1 MTIRDAVALA
11 RKELVETSLED
22 AEFEARQLAA
32 FCLGKRR
39 LYTFEFADEMP
50 GDALKRL
57 QSCIMRRKNHEPLQ
71 YIIGEWEFM
80 GLPFTVNENV
90 LIPRADTETLAEA
103 AEKIIAERRN
113 TTAPV
118 KFLLDVC
125 TGSGCI
131 GISIAKRT
139 GVPALLCDISPEA
152 VSVAE
157 KNIQLNGVGELC
169 MCRQGDLFEAALPF
183 AKERASGFDI
193 ITINPPYICTDVI
206 HSLQPEVLRE
216 PMIALDGG
224 ADGLEFYRRIR
235 KGYSCLLNP
244 GGVLLLE
251 TGFDQGAAVSELFAN
266 DGAVSVL
273 SDICG
278 NDRVVVVEKRLN
290 RG

>member
-50 GDALKRL
+50 GDALKKL

-90 LIPRADTETLAEA
+90 LIPRADTETLVEA
-103 AEKIIAERRN
+103 AEKIIAERKN
-113 TTAPV
+113 TPAPV

-157 KNIQLNGVGELC
+157 KY
-169 MCRQGDLFEAALPF
+169 A
-183 AKERASGFDI
+183 ERMMHI
-193 ITINPPYICTDVI
+193 IMATIIEMWFI
-206 HSLQPEVLRE
+206 GS
-216 PMIALDGG
+216 
-224 ADGLEFYRRIR
+224 
-235 KGYSCLLNP
+235 K
-244 GGVLLLE
+244 LLLVE
-251 TGFDQGAAVSELFAN
+251 FAGMGTRATKKRSERKTFGYAFEHMRN
-266 DGAVSVL
+266 
-273 SDICG
+273 I
-278 NDRVVVVEKRLN
+278 
-290 RG
+290 

>member
-50 GDALKRL
+50 GDALKKL

-131 GISIAKRT
+131 GISIAERT

-183 AKERASGFDI
+183 AKERASGQS
-193 ITINPPYICTDVI
+193 V
-206 HSLQPEVLRE
+206 HKVK
-216 PMIALDGG
+216 
-224 ADGLEFYRRIR
+224 YRSEISW
-235 KGYSCLLNP
+235 K
-244 GGVLLLE
+244 
-251 TGFDQGAAVSELFAN
+251 TAVT
-266 DGAVSVL
+266 
-273 SDICG
+273 
-278 NDRVVVVEKRLN
+278 
-290 RG
+290 

>member
-1 MTIRDAVALA
+1 
-11 RKELVETSLED
+11 
-22 AEFEARQLAA
+22 
-32 FCLGKRR
+32 
-39 LYTFEFADEMP
+39 
-50 GDALKRL
+50 
-57 QSCIMRRKNHEPLQ
+57 MRRKNHEPLQ

-169 MCRQGDLFEAALPF
+169 MCRQGDLFRGRAALC
-183 AKERASGFDI
+183 KRAGKRVRYYNNKSALYMHRCYSLASAGGFVRTDD
-193 ITINPPYICTDVI
+193 CT
-206 HSLQPEVLRE
+206 
-216 PMIALDGG
+216 
-224 ADGLEFYRRIR
+224 
-235 KGYSCLLNP
+235 
-244 GGVLLLE
+244 
-251 TGFDQGAAVSELFAN
+251 
-266 DGAVSVL
+266 
-273 SDICG
+273 
-278 NDRVVVVEKRLN
+278 
-290 RG
+290 

>member
-50 GDALKRL
+50 GDALKKL

-71 YIIGEWEFM
+71 YIIGEWAFM

-131 GISIAKRT
+131 GISVAKRT

-157 KNIQLNGVGELC
+157 KY
-169 MCRQGDLFEAALPF
+169 A
-183 AKERASGFDI
+183 ERMMHI
-193 ITINPPYICTDVI
+193 IMATIIEMWFI
-206 HSLQPEVLRE
+206 GS
-216 PMIALDGG
+216 
-224 ADGLEFYRRIR
+224 
-235 KGYSCLLNP
+235 K
-244 GGVLLLE
+244 LLLVE
-251 TGFDQGAAVSELFAN
+251 FAGMGTRATKKRSERKTFGYAFEHMRN
-266 DGAVSVL
+266 
-273 SDICG
+273 I
-278 NDRVVVVEKRLN
+278 
-290 RG
+290 

>member
-11 RKELVETSLED
+11 RKELVETSFGD

-50 GDALKRL
+50 GDALKKL

-103 AEKIIAERRN
+103 AEKIIAERKN

-118 KFLLDVC
+118 RFLLDVC

-157 KNIQLNGVGELC
+157 KY
-169 MCRQGDLFEAALPF
+169 A
-183 AKERASGFDI
+183 ERMMHI
-193 ITINPPYICTDVI
+193 IMATIIEMWFI
-206 HSLQPEVLRE
+206 GS
-216 PMIALDGG
+216 
-224 ADGLEFYRRIR
+224 
-235 KGYSCLLNP
+235 K
-244 GGVLLLE
+244 LLLVE
-251 TGFDQGAAVSELFAN
+251 FAGMGTRATKKRSERKTFGYAFEHMRN
-266 DGAVSVL
+266 
-273 SDICG
+273 I
-278 NDRVVVVEKRLN
+278 
-290 RG
+290 

>member
-50 GDALKRL
+50 GDALKKL

-80 GLPFTVNENV
+80 GLSFTVNENV

-103 AEKIIAERRN
+103 AEKIIAERN

-157 KNIQLNGVGELC
+157 KY
-169 MCRQGDLFEAALPF
+169 A
-183 AKERASGFDI
+183 ERMMHI
-193 ITINPPYICTDVI
+193 IMATIIEMWFI
-206 HSLQPEVLRE
+206 GS
-216 PMIALDGG
+216 
-224 ADGLEFYRRIR
+224 
-235 KGYSCLLNP
+235 K
-244 GGVLLLE
+244 LLLVE
-251 TGFDQGAAVSELFAN
+251 FAGMGTRATKKRSERKTFGYAFEHMRN
-266 DGAVSVL
+266 
-273 SDICG
+273 I
-278 NDRVVVVEKRLN
+278 
-290 RG
+290 

>member
-50 GDALKRL
+50 GDALKKL

-131 GISIAKRT
+131 GISDRK
-139 GVPALLCDISPEA
+139 
-152 VSVAE
+152 SV
-157 KNIQLNGVGELC
+157 V
-169 MCRQGDLFEAALPF
+169 
-183 AKERASGFDI
+183 
-193 ITINPPYICTDVI
+193 
-206 HSLQPEVLRE
+206 
-216 PMIALDGG
+216 
-224 ADGLEFYRRIR
+224 
-235 KGYSCLLNP
+235 
-244 GGVLLLE
+244 
-251 TGFDQGAAVSELFAN
+251 
-266 DGAVSVL
+266 
-273 SDICG
+273 
-278 NDRVVVVEKRLN
+278 
-290 RG
+290 

>member
-50 GDALKRL
+50 GDALKKL

-131 GISIAKRT
+131 GISVAKRT

-169 MCRQGDLFEAALPF
+169 MCRQRSEERRVG
-183 AKERASGFDI
+183 KECRSRWS
-193 ITINPPYICTDVI
+193 PY
-206 HSLQPEVLRE
+206 H
-216 PMIALDGG
+216 
-224 ADGLEFYRRIR
+224 
-235 KGYSCLLNP
+235 
-244 GGVLLLE
+244 
-251 TGFDQGAAVSELFAN
+251 
-266 DGAVSVL
+266 
-273 SDICG
+273 
-278 NDRVVVVEKRLN
+278 
-290 RG
+290 